1 MGAGQ
6 SRRNSN
12 ASNRRGNAANGPPGN
27 STGGGGGG
35 GGYPGVAQN
44 QQQQQQ
50 PPPQYVQYWQAGQQP
65 PPQTQQQLQQQPTQ
79 QQQQY
84 QHQQSNGQQA
94 LYYMQNTQQNQR
106 YVPSPYPAPFV
117 PTPYVPYQGNVQQH
131 QYPMQHQAP
140 PTMPPQHHHQPIE
153 PQRTQTIRN
162 QVNLKKPSLAIAPVE
177 GKTDTLRLTFTLD
190 ATSPCT
196 ATVFW
201 GVSELREEKNKLM
214 CPMPP
219 LKRVHFE
226 KGLGQVY
233 SAPENE
239 LLRLSDYEGGGALC
253 THNEQMASYPL
264 VIRLE
269 TLTQAG
275 RDAGHSLDELSP
287 GCPLQPWVQ
296 SQTTYCELVR
306 TPGQPTDT
314 WGIRVI
320 KQKIWVNEVS
330 YELQDI
336 YGIES
341 QSCAAKD
348 GTSSDS
354 GAIDTGDDA
363 GRECVI
369 CMSEPRDTAVLPCRH
384 MCMCAPCAKA
394 LREQTN
400 KCPICR
406 RQVESLLKI
415 VVQQSS
421 SAK

>member
-1 MGAGQ
+1 M
-6 SRRNSN
+6 
-12 ASNRRGNAANGPPGN
+12 
-27 STGGGGGG
+27 
-35 GGYPGVAQN
+35 AQN

-253 THNEQMASYPL
+253 THNEQMASYP
-264 VIRLE
+264 RHP
-269 TLTQAG
+269 T
-275 RDAGHSLDELSP
+275 RDAHASWARRGALARRAQPRMPAAAVGAEPDDVLRARSNAGTADGHVGNSRHQAENLGER
-287 GCPLQPWVQ
+287 GV
-296 SQTTYCELVR
+296 VR
-306 TPGQPTDT
+306 
-314 WGIRVI
+314 
-320 KQKIWVNEVS
+320 
-330 YELQDI
+330 
-336 YGIES
+336 
-341 QSCAAKD
+341 AAGHLRHRKPVVRRE
-348 GTSSDS
+348 
-354 GAIDTGDDA
+354 
-363 GRECVI
+363 GRHQ
-369 CMSEPRDTAVLPCRH
+369 LG
-384 MCMCAPCAKA
+384 
-394 LREQTN
+394 
-400 KCPICR
+400 
-406 RQVESLLKI
+406 
-415 VVQQSS
+415 
-421 SAK
+421 